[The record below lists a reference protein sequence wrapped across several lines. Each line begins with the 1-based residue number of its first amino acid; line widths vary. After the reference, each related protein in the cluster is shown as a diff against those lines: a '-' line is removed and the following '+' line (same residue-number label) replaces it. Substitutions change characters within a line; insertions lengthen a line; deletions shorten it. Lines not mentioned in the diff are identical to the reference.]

1 MRSDLFMSSEY
12 ANGQKTGPICG
23 DEATLLDDSELEGGG
38 EAEFLVSRKKK
49 NEKQRKEIIRPFF

>member
-1 MRSDLFMSSEY
+1 MRSDLYMSSEY

-49 NEKQRKEIIRPFF
+49 MRSKEKK